1 MKIRPYSDQDQQAII
16 ELWRSCDLVK
26 PWNDPLKDIARKL
39 SVDPNRFLVGQQDDQ
54 IVASIMI
61 GFDGHRG
68 WLNYLAVLPTHR
80 RCGYGG
86 CLMALAESILKKDGC
101 SKLNLQIRTCN
112 QDVIDFYRSILEIH
126 VSKRK
131 QIIIF
136 RGVTQIQLH
145 KQDAGTGS

>member
-16 ELWRSCDLVK
+16 ELWGSCDLVK

-39 SVDPNRFLVGQQDDQ
+39 SVDPNRSLVGEQDDQ

-68 WLNYLAVLPTHR
+68 WLNYLAVLPTHW

-86 CLMALAESILKKDGC
+86 
-101 SKLNLQIRTCN
+101 
-112 QDVIDFYRSILEIH
+112 
-126 VSKRK
+126 
-131 QIIIF
+131 
-136 RGVTQIQLH
+136 
-145 KQDAGTGS
+145 